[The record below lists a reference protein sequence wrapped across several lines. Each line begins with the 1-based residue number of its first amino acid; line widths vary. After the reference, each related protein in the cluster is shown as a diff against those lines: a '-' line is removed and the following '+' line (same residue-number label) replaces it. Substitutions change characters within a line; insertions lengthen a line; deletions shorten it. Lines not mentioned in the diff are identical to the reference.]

1 MSPNEGK
8 GAVIIGFGGRVEFR
22 WNLNE
27 AVFGR
32 LSSKQ
37 GCVGVKCRLA
47 GHVDAGSCFPGDRKS
62 KVDWQHCPDA
72 PLWSS
77 VPGLESKVAARW
89 QSDFDAS
96 STFILYCCNFQ
107 QQFLLAYDFRLWN
120 SSVSKKAVVTQRR
133 ELSRYFVHRPGEKNI
148 VSYLQLASS
157 VYLIL
162 PNMREGRPDFSWP
175 S

>member
-1 MSPNEGK
+1 M
-8 GAVIIGFGGRVEFR
+8 EFR

-27 AVFGR
+27 AVFGS

-77 VPGLESKVAARW
+77 VPGLESKIAALW
-89 QSDFDAS
+89 QSGFDAS
-96 STFILYCCNFQ
+96 STFILSCCNFQ
-107 QQFLLAYDFRLWN
+107 RQFLLAYDFRLWN

-133 ELSRYFVHRPGEKNI
+133 ELSWYFVHRLGEK
-148 VSYLQLASS
+148 
-157 VYLIL
+157 IL
-162 PNMREGRPDFSWP
+162 FPICSWLHLCLLFYPIWGRAGQIFPGQTKFHLSNVDCNS
-175 S
+175 